1 MNIKIASS
9 LPIKCNK
16 TREEKINHLK
26 IASKHW
32 EELAKTHP
40 SKKDVL
46 QIFIAEA
53 AKHPRA
59 VNA

>member
-9 LPIKCNK
+9 LSIKCNK
-16 TREEKINHLK
+16 AREEKINHLNF
-26 IASKHW
+26 ASKHW

-40 SKKDVL
+40 CKKDVL